1 MPEGGGAT
9 HNPVGGTRREFSVG
23 TGRSDTGRL
32 DKLGHRPVSMRCD
45 TLYPS
50 EAYLGNGTF
59 VCRFWW
65 RGQQTGIPGNDVES
79 RAANVTFTVTGSPY
93 PVVTPNRLVRRRLE
107 SGQRVRVDV
116 FPAPRIVAP
125 TELQQIALAD
135 DAHLNFDFEIPA
147 RLVHR
152 VRYFKLGFYAEEVVL
167 SPRHKTNRPSVLS
180 DDGRKGQATFAEWV
194 PISLAADKIS
204 GGTSGWQRYRTVIA
218 PENYYSA
225 NATRQSHTLL
235 DRRLWSAHI
244 RYGDNREGNYRSSEV
259 DNVVFRITQSNAP
272 PTEAAEIPYEPPA
285 FLTRP
290 VVEAANPN
298 PIYIDQGTDWFLRFN
313 FINEVGLAQTM
324 IEPRFQGDGIEG
336 DCVGW

>member
-1 MPEGGGAT
+1 MTLDAATVTVPVSAGVATVNWTLPAGATQEWYRIEIHRQSDVPEGGGAT
-9 HNPVGGTRREFSVG
+9 HNPVGGTRREFQLEPDARIRGDWINSA
-23 TGRSDTGRL
+23 TART
-32 DKLGHRPVSMRCD
+32 MRCD
-45 TLYPS
+45 TQYPS

-65 RGQQTGIPGNDVES
+65 RGQQTGILGNDVES
-79 RAANVTFTVTGSPY
+79 RVTNTTFTVTGSPY
-93 PVVTPNRLVRRRLE
+93 PAQTPNRLVRRRLE
-107 SGQRVRVDV
+107 SGNRVRVDV

-204 GGTSGWQRYRTVIA
+204 GGNI
-218 PENYYSA
+218 
-225 NATRQSHTLL
+225 
-235 DRRLWSAHI
+235 RLA
-244 RYGDNREGNYRSSEV
+244 EV
-259 DNVVFRITQSNAP
+259 SD
-272 PTEAAEIPYEPPA
+272 
-285 FLTRP
+285 
-290 VVEAANPN
+290 
-298 PIYIDQGTDWFLRFN
+298 
-313 FINEVGLAQTM
+313 
-324 IEPRFQGDGIEG
+324 G
-336 DCVGW
+336 DCAGELLLR